1 MAQQS
6 ALADG
11 LGATV
16 ASGERGVLSA
26 VWKFARQK
34 PLGAVGG
41 VVIFFLVFTAVFPSL
56 FTSQD
61 PTAFSGLERLKAP
74 SAEHPLGTD
83 QFGRDQ
89 LSRLVHGAR
98 TSVSVSFG
106 AITLSVFLAT
116 LIGTVSGYFGGWVDS
131 LLQRFVDA
139 AIAFPNLIVLITLVA
154 VLGAGLYQIVFALG
168 IVSCFGTSRIVRSAV
183 IMTMANPYIEAA
195 RVLGAHPTRIMI
207 RHILPNVAPVV
218 IISATVSMGGLV
230 LAESGLSFLGFG
242 VPPPTPSWG
251 SMLSVDGRAYME
263 RAPWLAIVPGIAIGS
278 IVFAFNMLGDALRD
292 TLDPRLRGTR

>member
-1 MAQQS
+1 MAQQP
-6 ALADG
+6 AIADTF
-11 LGATV
+11 AV
-16 ASGERGVLSA
+16 AAVPQRRGPMGSLLKWV
-26 VWKFARQK
+26 RQK
-34 PLGAVGG
+34 PLGAFGA
-41 VVIFFLVFTAVFPSL
+41 VVILFLLFTAIFPMVFTSL
-56 FTSQD
+56 D

-74 SAEHPLGTD
+74 SSAHPLGTD

-106 AITLSVFLAT
+106 AITISVFLAT
-116 LIGTVSGYFGGWVDS
+116 LIGTVSGYFGGWIDA

-195 RVLGAHPTRIMI
+195 RVLGAHPTRIMLK
-207 RHILPNVAPVV
+207 HILPNVTPVV

-251 SMLSVDGRAYME
+251 SMLGVDGRAFME

>member
-1 MAQQS
+1 MAEHS
-6 ALADG
+6 ALAG
-11 LGATV
+11 
-16 ASGERGVLSA
+16 SVLAPVSQRRHTPLTPI
-26 VWKFARQK
+26 VHFARRK
-34 PLGAVGG
+34 PLGAFGG
-41 VVIFFLVFTAVFPSL
+41 AVIFLLLFTALFPQVFTQL
-56 FTSQD
+56 D
-61 PTAFSGLERLKAP
+61 PTAFSGLERLKP
-74 SAEHPLGTD
+74 PTSEHLLGTD

-89 LSRLVHGAR
+89 FSRIVHGAR

-106 AITLSVFLAT
+106 AITISVLLAT
-116 LIGTVSGYFGGWVDS
+116 LIGTVSGYFGRWIDS
-131 LLQRFVDA
+131 VMQRFVDA

-154 VLGAGLYQIVFALG
+154 VLGAGLLQVVIALG

-195 RVLGAHPTRIMI
+195 RVVGAHPMRIML
-207 RHILPNVAPVV
+207 RHIVPNVAPVV

-230 LAESGLSFLGFG
+230 LAESGLSFLGFC

-263 RAPWLAIVPGIAIGS
+263 RAPWLAVVPGIAIGS

-292 TLDPRLRGTR
+292 TLDPRLRQ

>member
-1 MAQQS
+1 MAQPP
-6 ALADG
+6 ALAESLAAASVPRRSG
-11 LGATV
+11 L
-16 ASGERGVLSA
+16 LSA
-26 VWKFARQK
+26 VWRFARRK
-34 PLGAVGG
+34 PLGAFGA
-41 VVIFFLVFTAVFPSL
+41 VVILLLLFTAVFPQV

-61 PTAFSGLERLKAP
+61 PTAFKGIERLKSP
-74 SAEHPLGTD
+74 SSAHPLGTD

-106 AITLSVFLAT
+106 AITISVVLAT
-116 LIGTVSGYFGGWVDS
+116 LIGTISGYFGGWVDAVM
-131 LLQRFVDA
+131 QRFVDA

-154 VLGAGLYQIVFALG
+154 VLGAGLYQIVLALG

-195 RVLGAHPTRIMI
+195 RVVGAHPIRIMT

-242 VPPPTPSWG
+242 IPPPTPSWG
-251 SMLSVDGRAYME
+251 SMLGVDGRAYME
-263 RAPWLAIVPGIAIGS
+263 RAPWLAVVPGIAIGS

-292 TLDPRLRGTR
+292 TLDPRLRR

>member
-1 MAQQS
+1 MAHTP
-6 ALADG
+6 AVADSLTAATSDRQTG
-11 LGATV
+11 L
-16 ASGERGVLSA
+16 LSPIIT
-26 VWKFARQK
+26 FARRK
-34 PLGAVGG
+34 PLGAFGG
-41 VVIFFLVFTAVFPSL
+41 VVILLLVFTAAFPGV

-61 PTAFSGLERLKAP
+61 PTAFSGLDRLKGP
-74 SAEHPLGTD
+74 SAEHLLGTD

-131 LLQRFVDA
+131 VLQRFVDA

-154 VLGAGLYQIVFALG
+154 VMGAGLYQIVLALG

-183 IMTMANPYIEAA
+183 IGTMANPYIEAA
-195 RVLGAHPTRIMI
+195 HVIGAHPIRIMI

-263 RAPWLAIVPGIAIGS
+263 RAPWLAVVPGIAIGS

>member
-1 MAQQS
+1 MAQS
-6 ALADG
+6 SVLTESPEYVMAPKSTG
-11 LGATV
+11 LIA
-16 ASGERGVLSA
+16 VLT
-26 VWKFARQK
+26 KFARRK

-41 VVIFFLVFTAVFPSL
+41 VLICLLLFTAVFPSV

-61 PTAFSGLERLKAP
+61 PTAFKGIERLKAP
-74 SAEHPLGTD
+74 SAEHLLGTD

-98 TSVSVSFG
+98 TSVTVSFG
-106 AITLSVFLAT
+106 AITISVFLAT
-116 LIGTVSGYFGGWVDS
+116 LIGTVSGYFGGWIDS
-131 LLQRFVDA
+131 LMQRFVDA
-139 AIAFPNLIVLITLVA
+139 AIAFPSLIVLITLVA
-154 VLGAGLYQIVFALG
+154 VLGAGLYQIVAALG
-168 IVSCFGTSRIVRSAV
+168 VVSCFGTSRIVRSAV

-195 RVLGAHPTRIMI
+195 RVLGAHPVRIMLK
-207 RHILPNVAPVV
+207 HIIPNVAPVV

-263 RAPWLAIVPGIAIGS
+263 RAPWLAIVPGVAIGS

>member
-1 MAQQS
+1 M
-6 ALADG
+6 
-11 LGATV
+11 TT
-16 ASGERGVLSA
+16 
-26 VWKFARQK
+26 VWKFVRQK
-34 PLGAVGG
+34 PLGAFGA
-41 VVIFFLVFTAVFPSL
+41 VVIFILVFTAAFPFVF
-56 FTSQD
+56 TEQD

-74 SAEHPLGTD
+74 SSAHPMGTD

-89 LSRLVHGAR
+89 MSRLVHGAR

-106 AITLSVFLAT
+106 AISISVFLAT
-116 LIGTVSGYFGGWVDS
+116 LIGTVSGYFGGWVDA

-195 RVLGAHPTRIMI
+195 RVVGAHPVRIMLK
-207 RHILPNVAPVV
+207 HILPNVAPVV

-242 VPPPTPSWG
+242 IPPPTPSWG
-251 SMLSVDGRAYME
+251 SMLGVDGRAFME
-263 RAPWLAIVPGIAIGS
+263 RAPWLAVAPGIAIGS

-292 TLDPRLRGTR
+292 TLDPRLRR

>member
-1 MAQQS
+1 MAQS
-6 ALADG
+6 PAIADSFD
-11 LGATV
+11 TV
-16 ASGERGVLSA
+16 ASPRRTGFLAEIL
-26 VWKFARQK
+26 KFARRK
-34 PLGAVGG
+34 PLGAIGG
-41 VVIFFLVFTAVFPSL
+41 VVILLLIFTAAFPSVFTD
-56 FTSQD
+56 QD
-61 PTAFSGLERLKAP
+61 PTAFKGIERLKAP
-74 SAEHPLGTD
+74 SAAHPLGTD

-89 LSRLVHGAR
+89 MSRLVHGAR

-106 AITLSVFLAT
+106 AITISVALAT
-116 LIGTVSGYFGGWVDS
+116 LIGTVSGYFGSWVDA

-168 IVSCFGTSRIVRSAV
+168 VVSCFGTSRIVRSAV

-263 RAPWLAIVPGIAIGS
+263 RAPWLAIVPGVAIGS

>member
-1 MAQQS
+1 MALEPALAEPIELNVVPQSGGAIS
-6 ALADG
+6 AL
-11 LGATV
+11 V
-16 ASGERGVLSA
+16 S
-26 VWKFARQK
+26 FARKK

-41 VVIFFLVFTAVFPSL
+41 VVILFLVFTAAFPSV

-61 PTAFSGLERLKAP
+61 PLAFSGLQRLKP
-74 SAEHPLGTD
+74 PTAEHLLGTD

-89 LSRLVHGAR
+89 LARLVHGAR

-106 AITLSVFLAT
+106 AITISVFVAT
-116 LIGTVSGYFGGWVDS
+116 LIGTVSGYFGGWVDAVV
-131 LLQRFVDA
+131 QRFVDA

-154 VLGAGLYQIVFALG
+154 VLGAGLYQIVLALG

-183 IMTMANPYIEAA
+183 IGVMANPYIEAA
-195 RVLGAHPTRIMI
+195 RVIGAHPMRIMI
-207 RHILPNVAPVV
+207 RHIIPNVAPVV

-263 RAPWLAIVPGIAIGS
+263 RAPWLAIVPGVAIGS